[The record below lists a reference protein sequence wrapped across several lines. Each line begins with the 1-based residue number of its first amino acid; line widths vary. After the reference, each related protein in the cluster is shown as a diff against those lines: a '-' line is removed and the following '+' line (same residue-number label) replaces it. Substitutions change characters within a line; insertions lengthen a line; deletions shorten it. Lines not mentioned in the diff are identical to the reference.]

1 MSSAQPPNLPPGER
15 VALKGRGTTFVRR
28 VEGPAG
34 APSVLLLHGWTVDA
48 DVNWF
53 RCYEPLSRRYSVV
66 AMDHRG
72 HGRGIRSI
80 KPFRLEDCADDAAA
94 LIRHLGCGPV
104 IAVGYSMGGP
114 VAQLL
119 WRRHRDVVSG
129 LVLCATSRTFAS
141 RRPGTR
147 ALFAGML
154 GLSAAAR
161 VAPAALRR
169 QVFETFVSRRVGP
182 ASPLSEWVVEE
193 VRRNDQAAVLQAGYA
208 IGRFSSKDWLGAVD
222 VPAAV
227 VVTEHDQLVG
237 PTYQR
242 QLAAAIPGATVHPIP
257 CDHGACVTDAR
268 RFVPALLAAC
278 DSVAARQTDSQR
290 PPR

>member
-1 MSSAQPPNLPPGER
+1 MSPSQPPDLPDGER
-15 VALKGRGTTFVRR
+15 VVLRGRGTTFMRHI
-28 VEGPAG
+28 EGPAG
-34 APSVLLLHGWTVDA
+34 APTLLLLHGWTVSA

-53 RCYEPLSRRYSVV
+53 RCYQPLSERYSVV

-94 LIRHLGCGPV
+94 LVRHLGCGPV
-104 IAVGYSMGGP
+104 VAVGYSMGGP
-114 VAQLL
+114 IAQLL
-119 WRRHRDVVSG
+119 WRRHPEVVDG
-129 LVLCATSRTFAS
+129 IVLCATSRTFAS

-161 VAPAALRR
+161 VTPAALRR
-169 QVFETFVSRRVGP
+169 QVFEAFVSRRVGP
-182 ASPLSEWVVEE
+182 ATPLSEWVVEE
-193 VRRNDQAAVLQAGYA
+193 ARRNDPAAVLQAGYA
-208 IGRFSSKDWLGAVD
+208 IGRFSSKEWIGSVD

-227 VVTEHDQLVG
+227 VVTEGDQLVG
-237 PTYQR
+237 PKYQH

-257 CDHGACVTDAR
+257 SDHGACVTDAR

-278 DSVAARQTDSQR
+278 ESVASRQAGIQR
-290 PPR
+290 PRR